1 MAAHEEGDDEA
12 DARHN
17 DHEAVK
23 ANFAAALDE
32 KGWAQ
37 EAERLRRESGAPQ
50 FDGLM
55 QFGDSDLLAEL

>member
-1 MAAHEEGDDEA
+1 MK
-12 DARHN
+12 
-17 DHEAVK
+17 VK